1 MTPSFALEQRRV
13 EDGGAQESSK
23 DDNVGFA
30 LIRNSSPILNE
41 YLKSPFSI
49 MLQFANDTCQFI
61 YNPDYLFMRF
71 TDTTQRCYDM
81 NLDFFG
87 KMLLNSWQRVKKG
100 G

>member
-1 MTPSFALEQRRV
+1 MMP
-13 EDGGAQESSK
+13 
-23 DDNVGFA
+23 
-30 LIRNSSPILNE
+30 
-41 YLKSPFSI
+41 
-49 MLQFANDTCQFI
+49 QFVNDTCQFI